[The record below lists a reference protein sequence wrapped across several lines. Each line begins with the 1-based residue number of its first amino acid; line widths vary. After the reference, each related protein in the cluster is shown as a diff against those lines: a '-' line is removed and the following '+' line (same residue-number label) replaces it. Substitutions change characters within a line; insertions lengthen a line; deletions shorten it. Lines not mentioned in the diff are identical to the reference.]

1 MPVSRKSQP
10 SKTRL
15 LRLARLKRRGLSLK
29 DLRDIQRIARSLF
42 PILLPRRRPSYRRAA

>member
-1 MPVSRKSQP
+1 MPVSRKPRS

-29 DLRDIQRIARSLF
+29 DLRDIQRISRSLF
-42 PILLPRRRPSYRRAA
+42 PILLPQRRSSYRRS